1 MKYIR
6 SPFRTLRPL
15 LFAAIIFA
23 LESGSLPR
31 ISAAPTNDNST
42 ASSATATANFSRNLS
57 AAPAILPGVGLA
69 QHNFFYAGE
78 SKAERMYIVRGG
90 QIVWD
95 YTHPGKGEISDAV
108 LQPNGNIL
116 FAHQFSVTEIS
127 ADKKVLWNYDAPP
140 KTEIH
145 TAQPIGTN
153 SIWFIQNGNSPKFV
167 VMNKASGN
175 IEHQFPLAVK
185 DTNSVHGQFREAR
198 LTDHGTVLVAHMSL
212 GKVVEYDL
220 DGKELWSVAVPGVWS
235 AKPLANGNI
244 LAASSRK
251 FVREINRQGDT
262 VWEWTAADAPDY
274 KFSNVQTAER
284 LPNGNT
290 IINNWF
296 NQWSDKLDV
305 TNAPVQA
312 IEVTPDKKIVWA
324 LRAWSPP
331 ADLGPSTILQIL
343 DGSTAAK

>member
-1 MKYIR
+1 MV
-6 SPFRTLRPL
+6 L
-15 LFAAIIFA
+15 LALTSSVSAQNKSVASNLPAAPV
-23 LESGSLPR
+23 SLPG
-31 ISAAPTNDNST
+31 S
-42 ASSATATANFSRNLS
+42 
-57 AAPAILPGVGLA
+57 GLA
-69 QHNFFYAGE
+69 EHDFFYAGE

-90 QIVWD
+90 QIVWS
-95 YTHPGKGEISDAV
+95 YTHPGNGEISDAV

-116 FAHQFSVTEIS
+116 FAHQFGVTEIS

-145 TAQPIGTN
+145 TAQPLGTN
-153 SIWFIQNGNSPKFV
+153 RIWFIQNGNAPKFV

-185 DTNSVHGQFREAR
+185 DTNSVHGQFRQAR
-198 LTDHGTVLVAHMSL
+198 LTDAGTVLVAHMSL
-212 GKVVEYDL
+212 GKVVEYDM

-251 FVREINRQGDT
+251 FVREINRRGDT

-274 KFSNVQTAER
+274 TFSNVQNAVR
-284 LPNGNT
+284 LANGNT

-296 NQWSDKLDV
+296 NQWSDKMDV

-312 IEVTPDKKIVWA
+312 IEVTPDKKIIWA
-324 LRAWSPP
+324 LRAWIAP
-331 ADLGPSTILQIL
+331 ADLGPATTFQML
-343 DGSTAAK
+343 DDSSSAK

>member
-1 MKYIR
+1 MMVLAMTWPVLAQNK
-6 SPFRTLRPL
+6 
-15 LFAAIIFA
+15 
-23 LESGSLPR
+23 
-31 ISAAPTNDNST
+31 SATSM
-42 ASSATATANFSRNLS
+42 TATANSTTNLPT
-57 AAPAILPGVGLA
+57 APVILPGSGLA
-69 QHNFFYAGE
+69 QHDFFYAGE

-90 QIVWD
+90 QIVWA

-108 LQPNGNIL
+108 LEPDGNIL
-116 FAHQFSVTEIS
+116 FAHQFGVTEIS

-153 SIWFIQNGNSPKFV
+153 SIWFIQNRNAPMFV
-167 VMNKASGN
+167 VINKANGN

-185 DTNSVHGQFREAR
+185 DTNSIHGQFRQAR
-198 LTDHGTVLVAHMSL
+198 LTDRGTILVAHMSL

-220 DGKELWSVAVPGVWS
+220 DGKELWSVAVSGVWS

-251 FVREINRQGDT
+251 FVREINRRGDT
-262 VWEWTAADAPDY
+262 VWEWTAADALDY
-274 KFSNVQTAER
+274 KFTNVQTAVR
-284 LPNGNT
+284 LSNGNT

-296 NQWSDKLDV
+296 NQWSEKLDV

-324 LRAWSPP
+324 LRAWTAS
-331 ADLGPSTILQIL
+331 ADLGPSTTIQVL
-343 DGSTAAK
+343 DSFSAAK

>member
-1 MKYIR
+1 MVLAMT
-6 SPFRTLRPL
+6 SPVS
-15 LFAAIIFA
+15 AQNK
-23 LESGSLPR
+23 
-31 ISAAPTNDNST
+31 SAASHLP
-42 ASSATATANFSRNLS
+42 AS
-57 AAPAILPGVGLA
+57 PAILPGSGLA
-69 QHNFFYAGE
+69 QHDFFYAGE

-95 YTHPGKGEISDAV
+95 YTPPGKGEISDAV
-108 LQPNGNIL
+108 LETNGNIL
-116 FAHQFSVTEIS
+116 FAHQFGVTEIS

-153 SIWFIQNGNSPKFV
+153 SVWFIQNGNEPRFV

-185 DTNSVHGQFREAR
+185 DTNSVHGQFRQAR
-198 LTDHGTVLVAHMSL
+198 LTDAGTILVAHMSL

-220 DGKELWSVAVPGVWS
+220 DGKELWSVVVPGVWS

-274 KFSNVQTAER
+274 KFSNVQTAVR
-284 LPNGNT
+284 LANGNT

-312 IEVTPDKKIVWA
+312 IEVTPDKKNVWA
-324 LRAWSPP
+324 LRAWAAP
-331 ADLGPSTILQIL
+331 ADLGPSTTIQML
-343 DGSTAAK
+343 DGSSTVK

>member
-1 MKYIR
+1 MKNFLYSQMISLKIMKTQNKTR
-6 SPFRTLRPL
+6 CFIFTGLLLVLATTLSVL
-15 LFAAIIFA
+15 AQ
-23 LESGSLPR
+23 SK
-31 ISAAPTNDNST
+31 
-42 ASSATATANFSRNLS
+42 SATANATNNLPT
-57 AAPAILPGVGLA
+57 APAFLPGSGLT
-69 QHNFFYAGE
+69 QHDFFYAGE

-108 LQPNGNIL
+108 LETNGNIL
-116 FAHQFSVTEIS
+116 FAHQFGVTEIS

-145 TAQPIGTN
+145 TAQPLGPN
-153 SIWFIQNGNSPKFV
+153 SIWFIQNGNEPRFV
-167 VMNKASGN
+167 VINKASGN
-175 IEHQFPLAVK
+175 IEHQFSLAVK

-198 LTDHGTVLVAHMSL
+198 LTDKGTILVAHMSL

-220 DGKELWSVAVPGVWS
+220 EGKVLWSVPVPGVWS

-262 VWEWTAADAPDY
+262 VWEWTAADAPGY
-274 KFSNVQTAER
+274 KFSNVQTAVR
-284 LPNGNT
+284 LANGNT

-296 NQWSDKLDV
+296 NQWSDKLEL

-312 IEVTPDKKIVWA
+312 IEVTPDKKIDWA
-324 LRAWSPP
+324 LRAWTTP
-331 ADLGPSTILQIL
+331 ADLGPSTTIQIL
-343 DGSTAAK
+343 DGISATK

>member
-1 MKYIR
+1 MKTPNKTKYRIVTDLMVLTAMAL
-6 SPFRTLRPL
+6 SV
-15 LFAAIIFA
+15 AAQ
-23 LESGSLPR
+23 
-31 ISAAPTNDNST
+31 DQ
-42 ASSATATANFSRNLS
+42 TATNRP
-57 AAPAILPGVGLA
+57 AAPAILPGDGLA
-69 QHNFFYAGE
+69 RHDFFYAGE
-78 SKAERMYIVRGG
+78 SKSERMYIVRGG
-90 QIVWD
+90 QIAWD

-108 LQPNGNIL
+108 LQPNGNVL
-116 FAHQFSVTEIS
+116 FAHQFGVTEIS

-145 TAQPIGTN
+145 TAQPLGAN
-153 SIWFIQNGNSPKFV
+153 SIWFIQNGNLPKFV
-167 VMNKASGN
+167 VINKATGN

-185 DTNSVHGQFREAR
+185 DTNSVHGQFRQAR
-198 LTDHGTVLVAHMSL
+198 MTDKGTILVAHMSL

-274 KFSNVQTAER
+274 KFSNVQTAVR
-284 LPNGNT
+284 LANGNT

-312 IEVTPDKKIVWA
+312 IEVTLDKKIVWA
-324 LRAWSPP
+324 LRAWTPP
-331 ADLGPSTILQIL
+331 TDLGPATIFQIL
-343 DGSTAAK
+343 P

>member
-1 MKYIR
+1 MKLQNKTRKFI
-6 SPFRTLRPL
+6 FMGLM
-15 LFAAIIFA
+15 FA
-23 LESGSLPR
+23 L
-31 ISAAPTNDNST
+31 AT
-42 ASSATATANFSRNLS
+42 ASSVLAQDKSVAANSTNNLPAS
-57 AAPAILPGVGLA
+57 PAILPGSGLA
-69 QHNFFYAGE
+69 QHDFFYAGE

-108 LQPNGNIL
+108 LQPNGTII
-116 FAHQFSVTEIS
+116 FAHQFGVTEIS

-153 SIWFIQNGNSPKFV
+153 SIWFIQNGNDPKLV
-167 VMNKASGN
+167 VINKASGN
-175 IEHQFPLAVK
+175 IEHQFSLAVK
-185 DTNSVHGQFREAR
+185 DTNSVHGQFRQAR
-198 LTDHGTVLVAHMSL
+198 LTDKGKIMVAHMSL

-235 AKPLANGNI
+235 AKPLTNGNI
-244 LAASSRK
+244 LVASSRK
-251 FVREINRQGDT
+251 FVREINRRGET

-274 KFSNVQTAER
+274 KFSNVQTAVR
-284 LPNGNT
+284 LSNGNT

-305 TNAPVQA
+305 SNAPVQA

-324 LRAWSPP
+324 LRAWTPP
-331 ADLGPSTILQIL
+331 SDLGPSTTFQIL

>member
-1 MKYIR
+1 MKPQNKTSRFIC
-6 SPFRTLRPL
+6 TCLML
-15 LFAAIIFA
+15 VLAMT
-23 LESGSLPR
+23 
-31 ISAAPTNDNST
+31 SAVLAQNKSTETN
-42 ASSATATANFSRNLS
+42 ATNNLS
-57 AAPAILPGVGLA
+57 AAPAILPGSGLA
-69 QHNFFYAGE
+69 QHDFFYAGE
-78 SKAERMYIVRGG
+78 SKSERMYIVRGG
-90 QIVWD
+90 KIIWD

-116 FAHQFSVTEIS
+116 FAHQFGVTEIS
-127 ADKKVLWNYDAPP
+127 ADKKVIWNYDAPP
-140 KTEIH
+140 KMEIH

-153 SIWFIQNGNSPKFV
+153 SIWFIQNGNEPKFIL
-167 VMNKASGN
+167 MNKANGN
-175 IEHQFPLAVK
+175 IEHHFSLAVK
-185 DTNSVHGQFREAR
+185 DTNSVHGQFRQAR

-251 FVREINRQGDT
+251 FVSEINRRGDT

-296 NQWSDKLDV
+296 NQWSDKLDM

-324 LRAWSPP
+324 LRAWTAP
-331 ADLGPSTILQIL
+331 ADLGPSTTFQIL
-343 DGSTAAK
+343 DGFSAEK